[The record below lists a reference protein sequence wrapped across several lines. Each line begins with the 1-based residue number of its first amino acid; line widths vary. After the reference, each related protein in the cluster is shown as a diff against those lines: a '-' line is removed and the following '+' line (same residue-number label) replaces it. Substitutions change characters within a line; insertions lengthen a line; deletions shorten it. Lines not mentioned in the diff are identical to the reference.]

1 MEKYEAICLN
11 ASQKLKETA
20 VLWTAETTLFQKL
33 KFLLENKD
41 SYTSFRLN
49 LGTDIQTYCYNRL
62 LQYLDVT
69 WVRF

>member
-33 KFLLENKD
+33 KFILEINFKPLWKQL
-41 SYTSFRLN
+41 SF
-49 LGTDIQTYCYNRL
+49 
-62 LQYLDVT
+62 
-69 WVRF
+69 